1 MPVKPLSAST
11 LKNLMER
18 IDNAAQGEIRSL
30 TPLSPT
36 SIEIRFSVQDVARG
50 YDWID
55 VVFRIDGVS
64 DAKLVSDNVLRSL
77 DMSEGITVELTPSN
91 NALTIGSYNGSPK
104 EAPLYIIGSSIVY
117 EELPYSG
124 KKRNDTKNHSFVMA
138 PERCSI

>member
-77 DMSEGITVELTPSN
+77 DMSEGITVELTPSY
-91 NALTIGSYNGSPK
+91 NALTIGSYNGRPK
-104 EAPLYIIGSSIVY
+104 EAPLYIIGTSIGY

-124 KKRNDTKNHSFVMA
+124 
-138 PERCSI
+138 

>member
-11 LKNLMER
+11 LKKLMER

-55 VVFRIDGVS
+55 VAFRIDGVS

-77 DMSEGITVELTPSN
+77 DMSEGITVELTPNSA
-91 NALTIGSYNGSPK
+91 ALAIGRYSGRCVESPF
-104 EAPLYIIGSSIVY
+104 YIVGASIGY
-117 EELPYSG
+117 EELP
-124 KKRNDTKNHSFVMA
+124 F
-138 PERCSI
+138 